1 MQPLSFECH
10 SFSNIYNKKM
20 KKILTI
26 TLSIVL
32 IIIALLITF
41 PYFFKDKIKAKVDS
55 EIAKKIDA
63 KVFYGDL
70 NLSIFKNFPQ
80 ITVSLSDFGVVGNAP
95 FLGDTLVAAKEF
107 NTSFNVMSI
116 FKEDQIK
123 VNSIALNQP
132 KILIKTLKDGSNNYN
147 IIKQTSDN
155 QKDTTGSN
163 FDATIN
169 SWQIIDGQIVYDDRQ
184 LPAFIKFS
192 KINHEGTGDIMS
204 KVFELDSKTSIE
216 KSEIN
221 YKGSSYLKDR
231 SISFEG
237 PINVDLAKKTYQ
249 LKEGKLQINDF
260 LIDLAG
266 SVQIP
271 DTNIN
276 LDITFKTEENED
288 FKKLISLIPSF
299 YTEEYK
305 DIDASGSFTISGKA
319 KGIYN
324 AHQTPTF
331 EIVANVKNGKLQF
344 PSLSV
349 PITNV
354 NIDGFFENKSDKLV
368 NTHINLKK
376 FNLNLGK
383 NPITGKLLLEGL
395 QNSKVD
401 GALKGNIDL
410 GEITKIF
417 PMKGLT
423 LRGNLLADVVA
434 KGYYTKTEF
443 PKVSGKLN
451 LKNGF
456 AKSADFPEPI
466 EKINLI
472 ASILN
477 SSGKPTDTKIN
488 LSDASLVLQNE
499 PFQLK
504 GTIENLDNASWDL
517 SAKGKLDL
525 TRITAIFPV
534 EGTTLK
540 GKINADIT
548 TKGNME
554 AIKKSQ
560 YQNLNVAGTA
570 NLQDF
575 EYNSVNFPKP
585 LSVKSADLTF
595 TPKEILAKNASGF
608 LGKSDFTGSG
618 NFSNYFGYVFN
629 NESLGGNLDIVSK
642 AFNMNEWLEDEPNSI
657 DKSLLAIDLRAVE
670 IPKNLNLTIKAKVD
684 ETAYERMKI
693 SEASGNI
700 LVNNG
705 IVKMQNLTFNSLGG
719 SFVTNGSYNSQ
730 DIVHPKFDFDLDL
743 QKIDI
748 VQSYQHLWVVRSLV
762 PIAEYLLGNF
772 TTKFNLSGEL
782 GQDMVPKLMS
792 LSGKGLIKLIKAAV
806 KENPVLKEVASKT
819 KLPVLQNMVL
829 QDLLMQTE
837 IKDGRMGFKPFKFSI
852 KDHKFD
858 VGGFNSVDGSLDWA
872 INIDAPTGKVGQA
885 FDEVFKTWTGKT
897 LQGTDRVAFEL
908 KMAGTFKQPKLAF
921 VASTTANSIKQI
933 VTTEVKAQIEA
944 AKAKA
949 QAELD
954 KLKLEAEAKKKELQ
968 DKVTAEA
975 ERMKAEALAKKKE
988 LEDKAR
994 AEVERLKK
1002 EAEDKIREETDRL
1015 KKIAEEKIAEEK
1027 ARLLKIAEEEKRK
1040 LEAKAKAKLDS
1051 IGRARAEKLQ
1061 KDLEERAK
1069 KAAEDKR
1076 KAIEVKAK
1084 EAEDKA
1090 KAEIEAKVKAAEEKA
1105 QKELEEKKKAAEE
1118 ELKKVVKKD
1127 TTGN

>member
-1 MQPLSFECH
+1 
-10 SFSNIYNKKM
+10 M
-20 KKILTI
+20 KKILLVI
-26 TLSIVL
+26 LSIFLIFVVL
-32 IIIALLITF
+32 LFTF
-41 PYFFKDKIKAKVDS
+41 PYFFKDKIKAKVDT
-55 EIAKKIDA
+55 EIAKKINA

-70 NLSIFKNFPQ
+70 SLSIFKKFPQ
-80 ITVSLSDFGVVGNAP
+80 ITISLTDFGVVGNAP

-123 VNSIALNQP
+123 VNSITLNHP
-132 KILIKTLKDGSNNYN
+132 KILIKTLKDGSNNYD
-147 IIKQTSDN
+147 IIKQPIDN
-155 QKDTTGSN
+155 QKDTTSSS

-169 SWQIIDGQIVYDDRQ
+169 SWQIIDGQITYDDRQ
-184 LPAFIKFS
+184 LPAFIKLS
-192 KINHEGTGDIMS
+192 KINHEGNGDIMS
-204 KVFELDSKTSIE
+204 QVFELESKTSIE

-266 SVQIP
+266 SVQNP

-276 LDITFKTEENED
+276 LDITFKTKENED

-331 EIVANVKNGKLQF
+331 DIVANVKNGKLQF

-354 NIDGFFENKSDKLV
+354 NIDGFFENKTDKLV
-368 NTHINLKK
+368 NTLINLKK

-383 NPITGKLLLEGL
+383 NPINGRLLLEGL

-401 GALKGNIDL
+401 GALKGNINL

-417 PMKGLT
+417 PLKGLT
-423 LRGNLLADVVA
+423 LRGSLLTDIVA

-443 PKVSGKLN
+443 PKVSGKIN
-451 LKNGF
+451 LTNGF
-456 AKSADFPEPI
+456 AKSANFPEPI
-466 EKINLI
+466 EKINVI

-477 SSGKPTDTKIN
+477 SSGRPTDTKIN
-488 LSDASLVLQNE
+488 LSDASLFLQNE

-504 GTIENLDNASWDL
+504 GTIQNLDNVQWDL

-525 TRITAIFPV
+525 TRITAIFPLD
-534 EGTTLK
+534 GTTLK
-540 GKINADIT
+540 GKITADVT

-560 YQNLNVAGTA
+560 YQSLNVAGTA
-570 NLQDF
+570 ILQDF
-575 EYNSVNFPKP
+575 EYNSTDFPKP

-608 LGKSDFTGSG
+608 LGKSDFAGSG

-642 AFNMNEWLEDEPNSI
+642 AFNMNEWLEDEPDLK
-657 DKSLLAIDLRAVE
+657 DKSLLATDLRAIE
-670 IPKNLNLTIKAKVD
+670 IPKNLNLIIKAKVD
-684 ETAYERMKI
+684 ETAYEKMKI
-693 SEASGNI
+693 SAAFGNI
-700 LVNNG
+700 LVSNG
-705 IVKMQNLTFNSLGG
+705 VIKMQNLTFNSLGG
-719 SFVTNGSYNSQ
+719 SFMTNGSYNSQ

-829 QDLLMQTE
+829 QDILMQTE
-837 IKDGRMGFKPFKFSI
+837 INDGRMGFKPFKFSI

-933 VTTEVKAQIEA
+933 VTAEVKAQIEA
-944 AKAKA
+944 AKAKV

-954 KLKLEAEAKKKELQ
+954 KLKLEAETKKKELQ

-975 ERMKAEALAKKKE
+975 ERLKAEALAKKKE
-988 LEDKAR
+988 LEDKAK

-1002 EAEDKIREETDRL
+1002 EAEDKIREEADRL
-1015 KKIAEEKIAEEK
+1015 KKIAEEKIA
-1027 ARLLKIAEEEKRK
+1027 EEKRK

-1051 IGRARAEKLQ
+1051 VARARTEKLQ

-1069 KAAEDKR
+1069 KVAEEKR
-1076 KAIEVKAK
+1076 KAIEAKAK

-1090 KAEIEAKVKAAEEKA
+1090 KAEVEAKAKAAEEKA